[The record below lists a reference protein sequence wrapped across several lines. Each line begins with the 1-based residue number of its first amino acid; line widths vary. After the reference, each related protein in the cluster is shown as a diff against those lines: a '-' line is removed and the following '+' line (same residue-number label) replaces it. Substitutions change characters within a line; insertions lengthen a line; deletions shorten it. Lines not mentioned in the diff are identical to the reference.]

1 MIRLHINDPIDKAA
15 YKMLED
21 SGKFEI
27 TMEYLEK
34 EKLLEAIPEIEVLL
48 VRSATKVTKEIIETG
63 KNLKIIARAGTG
75 LDNIDVEAAKE
86 KGIKVLNTPG
96 ANSISVAELTIGL
109 MIAASRFIP
118 QGTQSLKE
126 GKWEKKRFKGFEL
139 YEKRLGIIGYGKIG
153 REVAKRAKAF
163 DMKIYVYDV
172 VKPENLEG
180 FVEFVEFEQL
190 IKSSDYI
197 TLHVPFSEKTKHM
210 INKNAFDLMKDGAI
224 LINAARGGVV
234 DEEALYSAL
243 ISGKLRA
250 AALDVFEVEPP
261 VDDLRKKLL
270 SLENVI
276 ATPHIGAST
285 EEAQKRVGIEIAK
298 KIIENI

>member
-1 MIRLHINDPIDKAA
+1 MIRLHINDPIDKDA

-234 DEEALYSAL
+234 DEEALYNAL

>member
-1 MIRLHINDPIDKAA
+1 MIRLHINDPIDKDA
-15 YKMLED
+15 YKLLED

-27 TMEYLEK
+27 TMEHFDK
-34 EKLLEAIPEIEVLL
+34 ENLFRAISDIEILL
-48 VRSATKVTKEIIETG
+48 VRSATKVTREIIEAG
-63 KNLKIIARAGTG
+63 KNLKIIARAGAG
-75 LDNIDVEAAKE
+75 LDNVDVETAKE

-126 GKWEKKRFKGFEL
+126 GKWEKKKFKGFEL
-139 YEKRLGIIGYGKIG
+139 YEKKLGIIGYGKIG

-163 DMKIYVYDV
+163 DMKIYVYDI
-172 VKPENLEG
+172 VKPENLES
-180 FVEFVEFEQL
+180 FVEFVDFERL

-197 TLHVPFSEKTKHM
+197 TVHVPLNEKTKYM
-210 INKNAFDLMKDGAI
+210 INKSTFDLMKDGAI

-234 DEEALYSAL
+234 DEEALYNAL
-243 ISGKLRA
+243 ISGKLKA

-261 VDDLRKKLL
+261 TDDLRKKLL

>member
-1 MIRLHINDPIDKAA
+1 MIRLHINDPIDKDA